1 MEPGSCRRANSA
13 VASSLQVHG
22 KYLESH
28 LGTGV
33 AFSYMKWETCHSYLL
48 EKGLGTLERK
58 DYKQKQE
65 KKVGEKKGKGRK
77 WREKRF

>member
-1 MEPGSCRRANSA
+1 
-13 VASSLQVHG
+13 
-22 KYLESH
+22 
-28 LGTGV
+28 
-33 AFSYMKWETCHSYLL
+33 MKWETCHSYLL